1 MKGKARRL
9 LSWVCVLA
17 LCMSLLPVTA
27 LAAPTESGTQE
38 NPVTN
43 TKNQVTVNKWVSQ
56 DQDGSYR
63 LNMEAYASNEVTS
76 TTTTKPLDI
85 VLVLDVSGSMD
96 DGFGESGYVYS
107 LVEKK
112 TNWSYNDI
120 SSRTY
125 YYEKDGKYYPV
136 VGKADWSWETRE
148 YENYRIGYETGSWWD
163 PDFHQLGKASDD
175 PAEDLV
181 ETTLY
186 TRHYEQAGTKL
197 DSMKTAV
204 NSFIDSVAESAK
216 KTEADHQISVVQ
228 FAYERD
234 AHSNYPTETVA
245 NLTSVNTEQ
254 GVADLKEAVNGLR
267 ANGATRADEGLKEAQ
282 TVLNR
287 ISADRNSQKVVV
299 LFTDGEPTSGN
310 SFEGRVAATA
320 VNTAKDMKDD
330 NVTIYTVGIFEG
342 ADPSDT
348 TQYNAN
354 RYMNAVSSN
363 YPSATAQSQWYG
375 DVRPDWDSLQWGDRA
390 SGDYYLAA
398 ENANG
403 LEEVFKDI
411 ADTVTDSTLEVY
423 PDAQAVLTDTLSQY
437 FNFPSSFNATE
448 DVTAKYIPVSGKTED
463 TYTWDDSKSED
474 MRVDVTTD
482 GDTIEITGFDYVDHA
497 VTLENDEYSGGKL
510 VVSFPIELDINA
522 CRTDRTEDG
531 LYPTNSID
539 TDTQAGLKYKEN
551 AQAEKNTANTL
562 LPESPKVA
570 VDVFQTGDP
579 IHIDVY
585 VDGDLQ
591 TSVGDWLRVTPVS
604 DSSGAQASF
613 DPATDNVTY
622 EYTYYNCKD
631 IGFTAKNGYVIQ
643 GIDAKLVYGQS
654 GCKGI
659 YDPNTTDAENDD
671 VGTLVADN
679 VKNGTTVAVYLSTLY
694 SAQFHTPDEQQYGD
708 IVSGLVAYEQP
719 LTPDN
724 PSEMGEAL
732 RPEEGD
738 SYIENEKEFTYVE
751 VGDGSK
757 DHAAVAEKGQQEGH
771 GYVYVAELDNTVTMP
786 ALPDVG
792 EDFVANGWWLNDT
805 DCDGG
810 PDYQAGASYTVDAE
824 NADNNK
830 IIHFYSS
837 SAKKTGTVVINY
849 QNEDGEPIKD
859 SVSEVGDVNEK
870 YTFTIGNTSEDEIPF
885 VIHYESDGTT
895 TKYVFDHLEE
905 GSLTG
910 TYTNGQQE
918 ITAVY
923 KVDSDDDDKD
933 IPDEYIATVTYKVVN
948 GTWRDTQSDE
958 VKTANFEL
966 RTFDPETNIWVESNP
981 TLGTIPAAQ
990 PNEDY
995 LESSGAWYTGE
1006 EGNYET
1012 VSISKDTPVTEDITY
1027 TYCYTTE
1034 KNPALE
1040 VYKTVVSVGGVE
1052 VSDQSKIPA
1061 AKVGDTI
1068 LYKIEVKNTGNVPL
1082 NDISIQDS
1090 LNFAAQTLYTDAD
1103 CTAALN
1109 GNVSLGT
1116 NETGT
1121 YYAKYVVTAEDAGS
1135 FLINIAKA
1143 TSGDTTS
1150 QDTVTV
1156 TVAKQY
1162 TLTVNYYYDSISED
1176 NKFTPENTTLT
1187 YTLNA
1192 NDPWSVEIGGSNGTH
1207 NAPTEVFKDGT
1218 HYTFDR
1224 VASTSTLSGEIIDD
1238 VVVNLVYSKD
1248 VIGGGEYPDTPDQIP
1263 DKYQVTIEYKAT
1275 EGGSIAENALTKEV
1289 KTIYAAD
1296 DTTYAE
1302 SGTVT
1307 ATGSTATAAEG
1318 YFFNK
1323 WTKAVNASDAED
1335 TSLSAATG
1343 SINLNTVTGGDVI
1356 TFTAYFTKED
1366 PKVSITKALTSVTRD
1381 EQQIED
1387 LTAYTAQVG
1396 DRLTY
1401 TITVIN
1407 KGNITLETVTV
1418 EDEFT
1423 GSGTLAFDVPENVTV
1438 NGNTLTI
1445 SNLSNEEGRNSVS
1458 ITATYTVQPDD
1469 ISKDTIVNTAN
1480 AYIGEEGGDPDDTA
1494 EETVRM
1500 DDYTVTINPADIT
1513 IYTGGE
1519 DYSGVVDGSGNLI
1532 GSTETNT
1539 GLPEPGY
1546 HITLPAAV
1554 TEWLNDKEG
1563 GEGSTGEDA
1572 ARDLANYMTFTYD
1585 VGETTRE
1592 WGMQYQGVYS
1602 TNPETGEVRQYV
1614 YSLTA
1619 GKTEDNKEIPVRLQ
1633 FKNGDQVMTS
1643 DDFDMSAAQVH
1654 QTYDMTIYSGELE
1667 QGQIKAKLT
1676 VGEEG
1681 TEQSIS
1687 CDIKIGSGELTIRSV
1702 VDKIDNTNAIAADE
1716 NAVTDTETAT
1726 AVPNGDVDYYVND
1739 SKVEVKNEG
1748 DRVQLLVD
1756 QVSDNTDFNA
1766 AMGNDAVAKVN
1777 AALEEGN
1784 TLSNAAYDLAYMDLV
1799 DTQNGNTVVT
1809 MGDNQSLFIYWPVP
1823 EDAAADSEFHVVHY
1837 TGMDR
1842 ENTVD
1847 ADELSV
1853 QDADVKTGEGIV
1865 DKVTIG
1871 DGDQEYVK
1879 FTTDS
1884 FSPFALVYE
1893 KAPDPVAKL
1902 EVTKTLT
1909 KVNGQPYTG
1918 GSVSVNDTLTY
1929 TITVK
1934 NGEVALNNVTITDT
1948 FNGKGDLVF
1957 NGYTATENPAGTYT
1971 INLGNLEANATVTIT
1986 ATYKVLRADASSNL
2000 TNTVSVTGTPTDG
2013 GEPTT
2018 GGDTETTPVNPYHP
2032 PIRPP
2037 VDPDKPE
2044 LNTEDHYAYIV
2055 GYEDGSVQP
2064 EGDITRAEV
2073 ATIFFRLLT
2082 DESRNEYWS
2091 QTNPYSDVSA
2101 DDWFNNAVSTLT
2113 NAGVL
2118 DGYEDGTFK
2127 PNGNITRAEFATITA
2142 RFFEAT
2148 YDGENLFPDIEG
2160 HWAQD
2165 YINEAANA
2173 GIVNGYEDGTFRPQQ
2188 YITRAEAVTMVNRT
2202 IERHPDADHL
2212 LDDMITWPD
2221 NPETAWYY
2229 EQIQEATNSHEYT
2242 MNTDDEQ
2249 NPYEIWTELLPN
2261 RDWSELE
2268 KVWSDA
2274 NDGAGS
2280 GEVV

>member
-27 LAAPTESGTQE
+27 LATTGSGTQE
-38 NPVTN
+38 DPVTN
-43 TKNQVTVNKWVSQ
+43 TENQVTVNKWVTGTGTEN
-56 DQDGSYR
+56 DPYR

-96 DGFGESGYVYS
+96 DGFGESGHVYS
-107 LVEKK
+107 PVEGM
-112 TNWSYNDI
+112 TSWSYNDI
-120 SSRTY
+120 SSGEY
-125 YYEKDGKYYPV
+125 YIKEDDEYYSVIGK
-136 VGKADWSWETRE
+136 GEDWSWSDWE
-148 YENYRIGYETGSWWD
+148 YKSYKIGYETGSRWN
-163 PDFHQLGKASDD
+163 PQFHQLGETGDN
-175 PAEDLV
+175 PNTVLV
-181 ETTLY
+181 ENTTLY
-186 TRHYEQAGTKL
+186 TRRYVAAGTKL
-197 DSMKTAV
+197 ESMKTAV

-228 FAYERD
+228 FAYGRD
-234 AHSNYPTETVA
+234 AYYNYPTKTVA

-254 GVADLKEAVNGLR
+254 GVADLKKAVNGLR

-282 TVLNR
+282 TVLDKIPAN
-287 ISADRNSQKVVV
+287 RNSQKVVV

-320 VNTAKDMKDD
+320 VNTAKDMKDN

-342 ADPSDT
+342 ANPSDT

-375 DVRPDWDSLQWGDRA
+375 DVWPDWDSLQWGDRA

-398 ENANG
+398 DNASG
-403 LEEVFKDI
+403 LKEVFKGI
-411 ADTVTDSTLEVY
+411 ADTVTDSTLKVC

-437 FNFPSSFNATE
+437 FNFPSSFDANK
-448 DVTAKYIPVSGKTED
+448 DVTAKYIPVSGKTGD

-482 GDTIEITGFDYVDHA
+482 GDTIEITGFNYVEKA

-539 TDTQAGLKYKEN
+539 TGTQAGLKYKEN
-551 AQAEKNTANTL
+551 VQAEENTANTL
-562 LPESPKVA
+562 LSESPKVA

-613 DPATDNVTY
+613 DSATDNVTY

-631 IGFTAKNGYVIQ
+631 IGFTAKDGYVIQ

-659 YDPNTTDAENDD
+659 YDPNTTDTENDD

-757 DHAAVAEKGQQEGH
+757 DHAAVAENGQQEGH

-895 TKYVFDHLEE
+895 KYVFDHLEE

-923 KVDSDDDDKD
+923 KVDSDGDEQD

-948 GTWRDTQSDE
+948 GTWTDTKNNAD
-958 VKTANFEL
+958 KTANFVL
-966 RTFDPETNIWVESNP
+966 RTFNAETNTWVESNP

-1012 VSISKDTPVTEDITY
+1012 VSISNTTSVTEDIIY
-1027 TYCYTTE
+1027 TYHYTTE

-1040 VYKTVVSVGGVE
+1040 VYKTVVSVGDVE
-1052 VSDQSKIPA
+1052 VSDQSAIPV

-1090 LNFAAQTLYTDAD
+1090 LKSVEQTLYTDED
-1103 CTAALN
+1103 CATELSDY
-1109 GNVSLGT
+1109 VSLAP
-1116 NETGT
+1116 NATGT
-1121 YYAKYVVTAEDAGS
+1121 YYAEYVVTAEDAGH
-1135 FLINIAKA
+1135 FLHNTAKA

-1156 TVAKQY
+1156 TVAQQY
-1162 TLTVNYYYDSISED
+1162 TLTVNYYYDSINED
-1176 NKFTPENTTLT
+1176 NKFEPEGAPFT

-1192 NDPWSVEIGGSNGTH
+1192 NDPWSVAIGGSSGTH
-1207 NAPTEVFKDGT
+1207 IAPAEVDKDGT
-1218 HYTFDR
+1218 NYTFDR
-1224 VASTSTLSGEIIDD
+1224 VASTSPLRGEILDD
-1238 VVVNLVYSKD
+1238 VVVDLVYSKD
-1248 VIGGGEYPDTPDQIP
+1248 VIGGGEDPDTPDQIP
-1263 DKYQVTIEYKAT
+1263 DKYQVTILYQSE
-1275 EGGSIAENALTKEV
+1275 SAEKGTVGELTKEV
-1289 KTIYAAD
+1289 QTILVDNKWA
-1296 DTTYAE
+1296 T

-1307 ATGSTATAAEG
+1307 AAGSTATANEG

-1323 WTKAVNASDAED
+1323 WTKAVNEGDTED
-1335 TSLSAATG
+1335 TNLPAATG
-1343 SINLNTVTGGDVI
+1343 SINLDTVKGGDVI
-1356 TFTAYFTKED
+1356 TFTAYFTEEN
-1366 PKVSITKALTSVTRD
+1366 PEVNITKELTSVTRD
-1381 EQQIED
+1381 GQPLADFSVE
-1387 LTAYTAQVG
+1387 TYAAQVG
-1396 DRLTY
+1396 DQLTY

-1407 KGNITLETVTV
+1407 NGNITLETVTV
-1418 EDEFT
+1418 DDVFT
-1423 GSGTLAFDVPENVTV
+1423 GSGTLTFNAPEDVTV
-1438 NGNTLTI
+1438 DGNTLTI
-1445 SNLSNEEGRNSVS
+1445 SDLSNEEGSNSVS

-1469 ISKDTIVNTAN
+1469 IGKGTIVNTAN
-1480 AYIGEEGGDPDDTA
+1480 AYIGGKDEDPDDTTDDV
-1494 EETVRM
+1494 TVPM
-1500 DDYTVTINPADIT
+1500 DDYTVTITPADIT

-1532 GSTETNT
+1532 GSKETNT

-1563 GEGSTGEDA
+1563 GEGSTGEEA
-1572 ARDLANYMTFTYD
+1572 ARNLENYMTFTYNVD
-1585 VGETTRE
+1585 GTIRE

-1602 TNPETGEVRQYV
+1602 TNSDGEVTQYV

-1619 GKTEDNKEIPVRLQ
+1619 GKTETGGEIPVRLQ

-1643 DDFDMSAAQVH
+1643 DNFDMSAAQVH
-1654 QTYDMTIYSGELE
+1654 QTYDMTIYSGELN

-1687 CDIKIGSGELTIRSV
+1687 CDIKIGSGELTH
-1702 VDKIDNTNAIAADE
+1702 
-1716 NAVTDTETAT
+1716 
-1726 AVPNGDVDYYVND
+1726 P
-1739 SKVEVKNEG
+1739 
-1748 DRVQLLVD
+1748 QC
-1756 QVSDNTDFNA
+1756 
-1766 AMGNDAVAKVN
+1766 
-1777 AALEEGN
+1777 
-1784 TLSNAAYDLAYMDLV
+1784 
-1799 DTQNGNTVVT
+1799 
-1809 MGDNQSLFIYWPVP
+1809 
-1823 EDAAADSEFHVVHY
+1823 
-1837 TGMDR
+1837 
-1842 ENTVD
+1842 
-1847 ADELSV
+1847 
-1853 QDADVKTGEGIV
+1853 
-1865 DKVTIG
+1865 
-1871 DGDQEYVK
+1871 
-1879 FTTDS
+1879 
-1884 FSPFALVYE
+1884 
-1893 KAPDPVAKL
+1893 
-1902 EVTKTLT
+1902 
-1909 KVNGQPYTG
+1909 G
-1918 GSVSVNDTLTY
+1918 G
-1929 TITVK
+1929 
-1934 NGEVALNNVTITDT
+1934 
-1948 FNGKGDLVF
+1948 
-1957 NGYTATENPAGTYT
+1957 
-1971 INLGNLEANATVTIT
+1971 
-1986 ATYKVLRADASSNL
+1986 
-2000 TNTVSVTGTPTDG
+2000 
-2013 GEPTT
+2013 
-2018 GGDTETTPVNPYHP
+2018 
-2032 PIRPP
+2032 
-2037 VDPDKPE
+2037 
-2044 LNTEDHYAYIV
+2044 
-2055 GYEDGSVQP
+2055 
-2064 EGDITRAEV
+2064 
-2073 ATIFFRLLT
+2073 
-2082 DESRNEYWS
+2082 
-2091 QTNPYSDVSA
+2091 
-2101 DDWFNNAVSTLT
+2101 
-2113 NAGVL
+2113 
-2118 DGYEDGTFK
+2118 
-2127 PNGNITRAEFATITA
+2127 
-2142 RFFEAT
+2142 
-2148 YDGENLFPDIEG
+2148 
-2160 HWAQD
+2160 
-2165 YINEAANA
+2165 
-2173 GIVNGYEDGTFRPQQ
+2173 
-2188 YITRAEAVTMVNRT
+2188 
-2202 IERHPDADHL
+2202 
-2212 LDDMITWPD
+2212 
-2221 NPETAWYY
+2221 
-2229 EQIQEATNSHEYT
+2229 
-2242 MNTDDEQ
+2242 
-2249 NPYEIWTELLPN
+2249 
-2261 RDWSELE
+2261 
-2268 KVWSDA
+2268 
-2274 NDGAGS
+2274 
-2280 GEVV
+2280 

>member
-27 LAAPTESGTQE
+27 LATTGSGTKE

-43 TKNQVTVNKWVSQ
+43 TKNQVTVNKWVTGTGTA
-56 DQDGSYR
+56 DDPYT
-63 LNMEAYASNEVTS
+63 LTMEAYASNEVTS

-96 DGFGESGYVYS
+96 DGFGESGHVYS
-107 LVEKK
+107 LVEGK
-112 TNWSYNDI
+112 TTWSYNNI
-120 SSRTY
+120 SSGEY
-125 YYEKDGKYYPV
+125 YIYIEEDKEFYPV
-136 VGKADWSWETRE
+136 VGKADWEWDRGWTAS
-148 YENYRIGYETGSWWD
+148 NYRIGYETGSWGD
-163 PDFHQLGKASDD
+163 PKFNQLGNTNDD
-175 PAEDLV
+175 PNEILV
-181 ETTLY
+181 EDTTLY
-186 TRHYEQAGTKL
+186 TRSYVEAGTKL

-204 NSFIDSVAESAK
+204 NSFINSVAKSAK
-216 KTEADHQISVVQ
+216 ETQVDHRISVVQ
-228 FAYERD
+228 FAYGRD

-310 SFEGRVAATA
+310 RFEGGVAATA
-320 VNTAKDMKDD
+320 VNTAKEMKDD

-363 YPSATAQSQWYG
+363 YPSATAQSQWHG
-375 DVRPDWDSLQWGDRA
+375 EVWPDWDELWFGGRA
-390 SGDYYLAA
+390 SGNYYLTAN
-398 ENANG
+398 NASG

-463 TYTWDDSKSED
+463 TYTWDDSQATEED
-474 MRVDVTTD
+474 VQVTRD
-482 GDTIEITGFDYVDHA
+482 GDTIKITGFDYVDRA

-570 VDVFQTGDP
+570 VDVFQTGEP

-585 VDGDLQ
+585 VDGALQ
-591 TSVGDWLRVTPVS
+591 TSVGDWLKVTPVS

-613 DPATDNVTY
+613 DPAFDNVTY

-751 VGDGSK
+751 VGDGSE
-757 DHAAVAEKGQQEGH
+757 DHAAVAENGQQEGH
-771 GYVYVAELDNTVTMP
+771 GYVYVAELENTVTMP
-786 ALPDVG
+786 TLPDVG
-792 EDFVANGWWLNDT
+792 EDFVANGWWLNDVN
-805 DCDGG
+805 CDGD
-810 PDYQAGASYTVDAE
+810 PDYTVDEFYSVNAAD
-824 NADNNK
+824 ADNNK

-849 QNEDGEPIKD
+849 QNEDGEPIKA

-885 VIHYESDGTT
+885 VIHYESGGTT

-905 GSLTG
+905 GSLAG
-910 TYTNGQQE
+910 TYTNGQQV

-923 KVDSDDDDKD
+923 KVDSDGDNKD

-948 GTWRDTQSDE
+948 GTWEGTDDAAD
-958 VKTANFEL
+958 KTENFVL
-966 RTFDPETNIWVESNP
+966 RTFNAVTNTWEPVNP
-981 TLGTIPAAQ
+981 TLGDTIPAAQ
-990 PNEDY
+990 PDEDY

-1040 VYKTVVSVGGVE
+1040 VYKTVVSVGEVK
-1052 VSDQSKIPA
+1052 VSDQDAIPV

-1116 NETGT
+1116 NETDT

-1207 NAPTEVFKDGT
+1207 KAPTEVFKDGT

-1224 VASTSTLSGEIIDD
+1224 VASTSPLSGKIIADD
-1238 VVVNLVYSKD
+1238 VVVDLVYSKD
-1248 VIGGGEYPDTPDQIP
+1248 VIGGEDNPDTPDQIP
-1263 DKYQVTIEYKAT
+1263 DKYQVTIEYKAA

-1366 PKVSITKALTSVTRD
+1366 PKVSITKALTSVTRN
-1381 EQQIED
+1381 EQQIGD

-1396 DRLTY
+1396 DQLIY
-1401 TITVIN
+1401 TITVTNI
-1407 KGNITLETVTV
+1407 GNMTLETVTV
-1418 EDEFT
+1418 EDVFT
-1423 GSGTLAFDVPENVTV
+1423 GSGMLTFSSDAENVKVEGT
-1438 NGNTLTI
+1438 TLTI
-1445 SNLSNEEGRNSVS
+1445 SNLSNEEGSNSVS
-1458 ITATYTVQPDD
+1458 IKATYIVQPDD

-1480 AYIGEEGGDPDDTA
+1480 AYIGGKDDDPDGTD

-1500 DDYTVTINPADIT
+1500 DDYTVTITPADIT
-1513 IYTGGE
+1513 IYTGG
-1519 DYSGVVDGSGNLI
+1519 DGYSGVVTDEDGNVI
-1532 GSTETNT
+1532 TETET
-1539 GLPEPGY
+1539 SGLPEPGY
-1546 HITLPAAV
+1546 HIDLPAAV
-1554 TEWLNDKEG
+1554 ESWLQEHDVDLE
-1563 GEGSTGEDA
+1563 ESA
-1572 ARDLANYMTFTYD
+1572 ANLAGQLAFQYFDESGNIIRNWDLEN
-1585 VGETTRE
+1585 
-1592 WGMQYQGVYS
+1592 QGVYS
-1602 TNPETGEVRQYV
+1602 KNSDGTVSRYV
-1614 YSLTA
+1614 YSLSPNTVE
-1619 GKTEDNKEIPVRLQ
+1619 GENEGVQVRLA
-1633 FKNGDQVMTS
+1633 FT
-1643 DDFDMSAAQVH
+1643 DDGNIVTTDNIRMDENTVSAS
-1654 QTYDMTIYSGELE
+1654 YDMTIYDGGLQQSE
-1667 QGQIKAKLT
+1667 IKAVFTAGGESITCT
-1676 VGEEG
+1676 VKIGTGHLLVKSVTNEG
-1681 TEQSIS
+1681 T
-1687 CDIKIGSGELTIRSV
+1687 T
-1702 VDKIDNTNAIAADE
+1702 TNGLEASSD
-1716 NAVTDTETAT
+1716 AVTDTDTIT
-1726 AVPNGDVDYYVND
+1726 AVADSNVTYYVNE
-1739 SKVEVKNEG
+1739 SEVSVPN

-1756 QVSDNTDFNA
+1756 EVSNSPDFDK
-1766 AMGNDAVAKVN
+1766 AMGED
-1777 AALEEGN
+1777 ALERVAGEGN
-1784 TLSNAAYDLAYMDLV
+1784 TLSNAVYDLAYMDLV

-1809 MGDNQSLFIYWPVP
+1809 MGEDQSLTIYWPVP
-1823 EDAAADSEFHVVHY
+1823 DDAAEDSEFHVVHY
-1837 TGMDR
+1837 TEMDR
-1842 ENTVD
+1842 QNTTSES
-1847 ADELSV
+1847 ELGNAATIMPETDTTTING
-1853 QDADVKTGEGIV
+1853 QKY
-1865 DKVTIG
+1865 VT
-1871 DGDQEYVK
+1871 
-1879 FTTDS
+1879 FTTES

-1986 ATYKVLRADASSNL
+1986 ATYKVLRADASSDL
-2000 TNTVSVTGTPTDG
+2000 TNAVKVNGTNPGGGENPTD
-2013 GEPTT
+2013 EDKTP
-2018 GGDTETTPVNPYHP
+2018 ETPVNPYHP

-2212 LDDMITWPD
+2212 LDDMIVWPD

-2249 NPYEIWTELLPN
+2249 NPYEIWTKLLPN

-2268 KVWSDA
+2268 KEWSDA

>member
-27 LAAPTESGTQE
+27 LAVTDGETTGTETTKVFAEE
-38 NPVTN
+38 NG
-43 TKNQVTVNKWVSQ
+43 VTVNKWVSE
-56 DQDGSYR
+56 DGNGNYR

-96 DGFGESGYVYS
+96 EKFGDDVTYVS
-107 LVEKK
+107 TGEQ
-112 TNWSYNDI
+112 NWSYEDI
-120 SSRTY
+120 DDSWNTY
-125 YYEKDGKYYPV
+125 YYEVGGSYYEVEAKKDGDRGNRTY
-136 VGKADWSWETRE
+136 S
-148 YENYRIGYETGSWWD
+148 IGYYTGDWQNPIWNQIGKVQDEEWD
-163 PDFHQLGKASDD
+163 TCWTG
-175 PAEDLV
+175 
-181 ETTLY
+181 TLY
-186 TRHYEQAGTKL
+186 TREKTSRLSA
-197 DSMKTAV
+197 MKTAV
-204 NSFIDSVAESAK
+204 NTFIDSVNENATKTGGEHQIGIVSFSDSAK
-216 KTEADHQISVVQ
+216 I
-228 FAYERD
+228 
-234 AHSNYPTETVA
+234 VA
-245 NLTSVNTEQ
+245 NPTSVTAGSNNLKDS
-254 GVADLKEAVNGLR
+254 VNDLE
-267 ANGATRADEGLKEAQ
+267 ANGSTYVDNGMSVAKSMLDDVQRD
-282 TVLNR
+282 
-287 ISADRNSQKVVV
+287 SQKVVV
-299 LFTDGEPTSGN
+299 VFTDGVPGQSTSWTYD
-310 SFEGRVAATA
+310 SGRTAADA
-320 VNTAKDMKDD
+320 INAAKGMKDAG
-330 NVTIYTVGIFEG
+330 VTVYAVGIFEG
-342 ADPSDT
+342 ANPSENPKWTNSSDP
-348 TQYNAN
+348 NA
-354 RYMNAVSSN
+354 YMHAMSSN
-363 YPSATAQSQWYG
+363 FPNATAKSEYYG
-375 DVRPDWDSLQWGDRA
+375 YYSSSFTVNNHEGGSTADG
-390 SGDYYLAA
+390 YYLAA
-398 ENANG
+398 SNASG
-403 LEEVFKDI
+403 LEDVFEDI
-411 ADTVTDSTLEVY
+411 ADTVTDSTLKVC

-437 FNFPSSFNATE
+437 FNFPSSFDANK
-448 DVTAKYIPVSGKTED
+448 DVTAKYIPVSGKTGD
-463 TYTWDDSKSED
+463 TYTWDDSKSKD

-482 GDTIEITGFDYVDHA
+482 GDTIKITGFDYVDHA
-497 VTLENDEYSGGKL
+497 VTLENDVYSGGKL
-510 VVSFPIELDINA
+510 VVSFPIELDEAECLANTIA
-522 CRTDRTEDG
+522 SG
-531 LYPTNSID
+531 LYPTND
-539 TDTQAGLKYKEN
+539 TDTNKAGLAYKSSDKATQNDKATRLDQSPTVKVDNEDIS
-551 AQAEKNTANTL
+551 ANGT
-562 LPESPKVA
+562 
-570 VDVFQTGDP
+570 DVTVQ
-579 IHIDVY
+579 VY
-585 VDGDLQ
+585 VDGKPVMDPDTYVDLQ
-591 TSVGDWLRVTPVS
+591 RNTEDTTYNYWNEKLDTSTGIISCDFNYNLDNGHDCVDIDVALKNNGYILQGVEWFQNVG
-604 DSSGAQASF
+604 SGNAHNINQNES
-613 DPATDNVTY
+613 PYTIDNVAADPDGDVDVKIYLNTVY
-622 EYTYYNCKD
+622 SVQYYLN
-631 IGFTAKNGYVIQ
+631 GEVYSGNGYTDSTTYIANERISEANYTELTEEIQ
-643 GIDAKLVYGQS
+643 NASQFWKNS
-654 GCKGI
+654 GYSTSI
-659 YDPNTTDAENDD
+659 
-671 VGTLVADN
+671 N
-679 VKNGTTVAVYLSTLY
+679 VKN
-694 SAQFHTPDEQQYGD
+694 
-708 IVSGLVAYEQP
+708 
-719 LTPDN
+719 
-724 PSEMGEAL
+724 
-732 RPEEGD
+732 
-738 SYIENEKEFTYVE
+738 
-751 VGDGSK
+751 
-757 DHAAVAEKGQQEGH
+757 
-771 GYVYVAELDNTVTMP
+771 
-786 ALPDVG
+786 LPDV
-792 EDFVANGWWLNDT
+792 ENSTVNGWWLNDSNCE
-805 DCDGG
+805 DDV
-810 PDYQAGASYTVDAE
+810 DYNE
-824 NADNNK
+824 NATAQVKDTVPQDDTK
-830 IIHFYSS
+830 VIKFY
-837 SAKKTGTVVINY
+837 AKSTLNTGAVVINY
-849 QNEDGEPIKD
+849 RNEDGESIKNSETRTD
-859 SVSEVGDVNEK
+859 TVGKTYNFDVSSDTNGD
-870 YTFTIGNTSEDEIPF
+870 IPF
-885 VIHYESDGTT
+885 VINHANDDGTT
-895 TKYVFDHLEE
+895 TKYVFDHFTEDSV
-905 GSLTG
+905 GLTG

-923 KVDSDDDDKD
+923 KVDSDGDDKD

-948 GTWRDTQSDE
+948 GTWEDTDNAAD
-958 VKTANFEL
+958 KTENFVL
-966 RTFDPETNIWVESNP
+966 RTFNTGTNTWEPVNP
-981 TLGTIPAAQ
+981 TLGDTIPAAQ

-1006 EGNYET
+1006 EENYKT
-1012 VSISKDTPVTEDITY
+1012 VIISKDTPVTEDITY
-1027 TYCYTTE
+1027 TYRYTTE
-1034 KNPALE
+1034 KEPALY
-1040 VYKTVVSVGGVE
+1040 VDKTVVSVGEVK
-1052 VSDQSKIPA
+1052 VSDQDAIPV

-1082 NDISIQDS
+1082 NDISIQES

-1366 PKVSITKALTSVTRD
+1366 PKVSITKELTSVTRD
-1381 EQQIED
+1381 GQQIVD
-1387 LTAYTAQVG
+1387 LKAYTAQVG

-1401 TITVIN
+1401 TITVTNI
-1407 KGNITLETVTV
+1407 GNMTLETVTV
-1418 EDEFT
+1418 EDVFT
-1423 GSGTLAFDVPENVTV
+1423 GSGTLTFSNAENVTV
-1438 NGNTLTI
+1438 DGNTLTI
-1445 SNLSNEEGRNSVS
+1445 PNLSNEEGRNSVS

-1480 AYIGEEGGDPDDTA
+1480 AYIGGKDEDPDDTTDDV
-1494 EETVRM
+1494 TVPM
-1500 DDYTVTINPADIT
+1500 DNYTVTITPANIT
-1513 IYTGGE
+1513 IYTGGTG
-1519 DYSGVVDGSGNLI
+1519 YGGVTDGEGNVI
-1532 GSTETNT
+1532 AGTETS

-1546 HITLPAAV
+1546 HIDLPDAV
-1554 TEWLNDKEG
+1554 ESWLQEHGADLD
-1563 GEGSTGEDA
+1563 DA
-1572 ARDLANYMTFTYD
+1572 ANLAEQLAFRYFDESGNIIRNWDLEN
-1585 VGETTRE
+1585 
-1592 WGMQYQGVYS
+1592 QGVYS
-1602 TNPETGEVRQYV
+1602 RNSDETVSRYV
-1614 YSLTA
+1614 YSLSPNTVV
-1619 GKTEDNKEIPVRLQ
+1619 GENEGVQVRLA
-1633 FKNGDQVMTS
+1633 FT
-1643 DDFDMSAAQVH
+1643 DDGNIVTTDNIWMNENTVSAS
-1654 QTYDMTIYSGELE
+1654 YDMTIYGGGLQQSE
-1667 QGQIKAKLT
+1667 IKAVFTAGDESITCT
-1676 VGEEG
+1676 VKIGTGHLLVKSVTNEG
-1681 TEQSIS
+1681 TTTNGIEASS
-1687 CDIKIGSGELTIRSV
+1687 DTVDADTITAV
-1702 VDKIDNTNAIAADE
+1702 ADE
-1716 NAVTDTETAT
+1716 NVT
-1726 AVPNGDVDYYVND
+1726 YYVND
-1739 SKVEVKNEG
+1739 SEVKVENEN

-1756 QVSDNTDFNA
+1756 EVSNSPDFDK
-1766 AMGNDAVAKVN
+1766 AMGED
-1777 AALEEGN
+1777 ALERVAGEGN

-1809 MGDNQSLFIYWPVP
+1809 MGDNQSLTIYWPVP
-1823 EDAAADSEFHVVHY
+1823 DDAAEDSEFHVVHY
-1837 TGMDR
+1837 TEMDR
-1842 ENTVD
+1842 QNTTSES
-1847 ADELSV
+1847 ELES
-1853 QDADVKTGEGIV
+1853 AKTIMPDTNTTTINGQNY
-1865 DKVTIG
+1865 VT
-1871 DGDQEYVK
+1871 
-1879 FTTDS
+1879 FTTSS

-1934 NGEVALNNVTITDT
+1934 NGEVALKDVTITDT
-1948 FNGKGDLVF
+1948 FTGKGDLNF
-1957 NGYTATENPAGTYT
+1957 RLPDGATVSENQDGTYT
-1971 INLGNLEANATVTIT
+1971 ITLGNLTAGQEVTIT

-2000 TNTVSVTGTPTDG
+2000 VNTAKVTGTNPVEPDTPVTD
-2013 GEPTT
+2013 EVQTP
-2018 GGDTETTPVNPYHP
+2018 ETPVNPYHP

-2249 NPYEIWTELLPN
+2249 NPYEIWTKLLPN

-2268 KVWSDA
+2268 KEWSDA

>member
-43 TKNQVTVNKWVSQ
+43 TKNQVTVNKWVTGTGTE
-56 DQDGSYR
+56 DNPYT
-63 LNMEAYASNEVTS
+63 LTMEAYASNEVTS

-96 DGFGESGYVYS
+96 EKFGDDVTYVS
-107 LVEKK
+107 TGEK
-112 TNWSYNDI
+112 NWSYEDI
-120 SSRTY
+120 DDSRNTY
-125 YYEKDGKYYPV
+125 YYKVDGSYYEV
-136 VGKADWSWETRE
+136 DAKRDGDWGNRTYS
-148 YENYRIGYETGSWWD
+148 IGYYTGDWRNPIWNQIGEVQD
-163 PDFHQLGKASDD
+163 EERDTCWTG
-175 PAEDLV
+175 
-181 ETTLY
+181 TLY
-186 TRHYEQAGTKL
+186 TWERTTRLSA
-197 DSMKTAV
+197 MKTAV
-204 NSFIDSVAESAK
+204 NTFIDSVNENAT
-216 KTEADHQISVVQ
+216 KTGVDHQIGIVS
-228 FAYERD
+228 FSDRAR
-234 AHSNYPTETVA
+234 TVA
-245 NLTSVNTEQ
+245 NPTSVTAGSNNLKDSVNHL
-254 GVADLKEAVNGLR
+254 GADGSTYV
-267 ANGATRADEGLKEAQ
+267 DEGMSMAKSMLDDVNQ
-282 TVLNR
+282 
-287 ISADRNSQKVVV
+287 DSQKVVV
-299 LFTDGEPTSGN
+299 VFTDGVPGQSTSWTYDSG
-310 SFEGRVAATA
+310 STAANA
-320 VNTAKDMKDD
+320 INTAKEMKDAG
-330 NVTIYTVGIFEG
+330 VTVYAVGIFEG
-342 ADPSDT
+342 ADPSEDPEWEGSKDP
-348 TQYNAN
+348 NA
-354 RYMNAVSSN
+354 YMHAMSSN
-363 YPSATAQSQWYG
+363 FPNATATSEYG
-375 DVRPDWDSLQWGDRA
+375 YYSSSFTVNNREGGSTANG
-390 SGDYYLAA
+390 YYLAA
-398 ENANG
+398 SNASG
-403 LEEVFKDI
+403 LEDVFEGI

-448 DVTAKYIPVSGKTED
+448 DVTAKYIPVSGKTGD
-463 TYTWDDSKSED
+463 TYTWDDSKPED
-474 MRVDVTTD
+474 VKVQVTRD
-482 GDTIEITGFDYVDHA
+482 GDTIKITGFDYVEHA

-510 VVSFPIELDINA
+510 VVSFPIELDAVA
-522 CRTDRTEDG
+522 CLANPVADG
-531 LYPTNSID
+531 LYPTNNTTNSK
-539 TDTQAGLKYKEN
+539 AGLAYKSSDKATQNDRETRLDQSPTVKVDN
-551 AQAEKNTANTL
+551 EDISANGT
-562 LPESPKVA
+562 
-570 VDVFQTGDP
+570 DVTVQ
-579 IHIDVY
+579 VY
-585 VDGDLQ
+585 VDGSPVTDPYNYVDLQ
-591 TSVGDWLRVTPVS
+591 RNTKDTTYDYWNDKLDAATGIISCDFNYNLDNGHDCVDIDVALKNNGYILQGVEWFQNVG
-604 DSSGAQASF
+604 SGNAHDINQNES
-613 DPATDNVTY
+613 PYTIDNVAADPEGNVDVKIYLNTVY
-622 EYTYYNCKD
+622 SVQYYLN
-631 IGFTAKNGYVIQ
+631 GAVYSENGYTDSTTYIANEGISEANYTELTEEIQ
-643 GIDAKLVYGQS
+643 NASQIWKNS
-654 GCKGI
+654 GYSTSI
-659 YDPNTTDAENDD
+659 
-671 VGTLVADN
+671 N
-679 VKNGTTVAVYLSTLY
+679 VKN
-694 SAQFHTPDEQQYGD
+694 
-708 IVSGLVAYEQP
+708 
-719 LTPDN
+719 
-724 PSEMGEAL
+724 
-732 RPEEGD
+732 
-738 SYIENEKEFTYVE
+738 
-751 VGDGSK
+751 
-757 DHAAVAEKGQQEGH
+757 
-771 GYVYVAELDNTVTMP
+771 
-786 ALPDVG
+786 LPDV
-792 EDFVANGWWLNDT
+792 ENSTVNGWWLDSNYEGDVDYNESATAQVKDT
-805 DCDGG
+805 VPQDG
-810 PDYQAGASYTVDAE
+810 TKVI
-824 NADNNK
+824 K
-830 IIHFYSS
+830 FY
-837 SAKKTGTVVINY
+837 AKSTLNTGSVVINY
-849 QNEDGEPIKD
+849 RNEDGESIKNSETRTD
-859 SVSEVGDVNEK
+859 TVGEIYNFDVSSDTNGD
-870 YTFTIGNTSEDEIPF
+870 IPF
-885 VIHYESDGTT
+885 VINHANDDGTT
-895 TKYVFDHLEE
+895 TKYVFDHFTED
-905 GSLTG
+905 SADLTG
-910 TYTNGQQE
+910 TYINGQQE

-923 KVDSDDDDKD
+923 KVDSDGDNKD

-948 GTWRDTQSDE
+948 GTWTETQNNED
-958 VKTANFEL
+958 KTANFEL
-966 RTFDPETNIWVESNP
+966 RTFDPETNTWVKRAP
-981 TLGTIPAAQ
+981 TLGDTIPAAQ

-1040 VYKTVVSVGGVE
+1040 VYKTVVSVGEVK
-1052 VSDQSKIPA
+1052 VSDQDAIPV

-1116 NETGT
+1116 NETDT

-1207 NAPTEVFKDGT
+1207 KAPTEVFKDGT

-1224 VASTSTLSGEIIDD
+1224 VASTSPLSGKIIADD
-1238 VVVNLVYSKD
+1238 VVVDLVYSKD
-1248 VIGGGEYPDTPDQIP
+1248 VIGGEDNPDTPDQIP
-1263 DKYQVTIEYKAT
+1263 DKYQVTIEYKAA

-1366 PKVSITKALTSVTRD
+1366 PKVSITKALTSVTRN
-1381 EQQIED
+1381 EQQIGD

-1396 DRLTY
+1396 DQLIY
-1401 TITVIN
+1401 TITVTNI
-1407 KGNITLETVTV
+1407 GNMTLETVTV
-1418 EDEFT
+1418 EDVFT
-1423 GSGTLAFDVPENVTV
+1423 GSGMLTFSSDAENVKVEGT
-1438 NGNTLTI
+1438 TLTI
-1445 SNLSNEEGRNSVS
+1445 SNLSNEEGSNSVS
-1458 ITATYTVQPDD
+1458 IKATYIVQPDD

-1480 AYIGEEGGDPDDTA
+1480 AYIGGKDDDPDGTD

-1500 DDYTVTINPADIT
+1500 DDYTVTITPADIT
-1513 IYTGGE
+1513 IYTGG
-1519 DYSGVVDGSGNLI
+1519 DGYSGVVTDEDGNVI
-1532 GSTETNT
+1532 TETET
-1539 GLPEPGY
+1539 SGLPEPGY
-1546 HITLPAAV
+1546 HIDLPAAV
-1554 TEWLNDKEG
+1554 ESWLQEHDVDLE
-1563 GEGSTGEDA
+1563 ESA
-1572 ARDLANYMTFTYD
+1572 ANLAGQLAFQYFDESGNIIRNWDLEN
-1585 VGETTRE
+1585 
-1592 WGMQYQGVYS
+1592 QGVYS
-1602 TNPETGEVRQYV
+1602 KNSDGTVSRYV
-1614 YSLTA
+1614 YSLSPNTVE
-1619 GKTEDNKEIPVRLQ
+1619 GENEGVQVRLA
-1633 FKNGDQVMTS
+1633 FT
-1643 DDFDMSAAQVH
+1643 DDGNIVTTDNIRMDENTVSAS
-1654 QTYDMTIYSGELE
+1654 YDMTIYDGGLQQSE
-1667 QGQIKAKLT
+1667 IKAVFTAGGESITCT
-1676 VGEEG
+1676 VKIGTGHLLVKSVTNEG
-1681 TEQSIS
+1681 T
-1687 CDIKIGSGELTIRSV
+1687 T
-1702 VDKIDNTNAIAADE
+1702 TNGIEASSD
-1716 NAVTDTETAT
+1716 AVTDTDTIT
-1726 AVPNGDVDYYVND
+1726 AVADSNVTYYVNE
-1739 SKVEVKNEG
+1739 SEVSVPN

-1756 QVSDNTDFNA
+1756 EVSNSPDFDK
-1766 AMGNDAVAKVN
+1766 AMGED
-1777 AALEEGN
+1777 ALERVAGEGN
-1784 TLSNAAYDLAYMDLV
+1784 TLSNAVYDLAYMDLV

-1809 MGDNQSLFIYWPVP
+1809 MGEDQSLTIYWPVP
-1823 EDAAADSEFHVVHY
+1823 DDAAEDSEFHVVHY
-1837 TGMDR
+1837 TEMDR
-1842 ENTVD
+1842 QNTTSES
-1847 ADELSV
+1847 ELGNAATIMPETDTTTING
-1853 QDADVKTGEGIV
+1853 QKY
-1865 DKVTIG
+1865 VT
-1871 DGDQEYVK
+1871 
-1879 FTTDS
+1879 FTTES

-1986 ATYKVLRADASSNL
+1986 ATYKVLRADASSDL
-2000 TNTVSVTGTPTDG
+2000 TNAVKVNGTNPGGGENPTD
-2013 GEPTT
+2013 EDKTP
-2018 GGDTETTPVNPYHP
+2018 ETPVNPYHP

-2165 YINEAANA
+2165 YINAAANA

-2212 LDDMITWPD
+2212 LDDMIVWPD

-2249 NPYEIWTELLPN
+2249 NPYEIWTKLLPN

-2268 KVWSDA
+2268 KEWSDA

>member
-27 LAAPTESGTQE
+27 LATTGSGTQKD
-38 NPVTN
+38 PVTN
-43 TKNQVTVNKWVSQ
+43 TENQVTVNKWVSQ

-96 DGFGESGYVYS
+96 ERLGEGSFQYTPASRNEWTYNNVASREYYYNDGESYQRVYARADYDGWWPFGEY
-107 LVEKK
+107 
-112 TNWSYNDI
+112 TNFRLTDENDQLI
-120 SSRTY
+120 PKSQKGDS
-125 YYEKDGKYYPV
+125 
-136 VGKADWSWETRE
+136 ADNVL
-148 YENYRIGYETGSWWD
+148 YTG
-163 PDFHQLGKASDD
+163 
-175 PAEDLV
+175 
-181 ETTLY
+181 TLY
-186 TRHYEQAGTKL
+186 TRTWSEGDTKL
-197 DSMKTAV
+197 EAMKKAV
-204 NSFIDSVAESAK
+204 NAFIDQVALSS
-216 KTEADHQISVVQ
+216 DQHRISVVK
-228 FAYERD
+228 FASEEAWPGYYND
-234 AHSNYPTETVA
+234 TKIVCG
-245 NLTSVNTEQ
+245 LTNTNKSGVTTLKGYVN
-254 GVADLKEAVNGLR
+254 DLWAG
-267 ANGATRADEGLKEAQ
+267 GATRADMGLELAEDI
-282 TVLNR
+282 L
-287 ISADRNSQKVVV
+287 DRNTVEGRDSKEVVV
-299 LFTDGEPTSGN
+299 LFTDGEPTSGS
-310 SFEGRVAATA
+310 SFEGNVAASA
-320 VNTAKDMKDD
+320 VNTAKGIKDD
-330 NVTIYTVGIFEG
+330 GVTIYTVGMFGSTSNEDVTDYMNGVSSNHPEATAVGHYNGQSYDSWQRLDLGEQASSDYYFTADSASELESIFEG
-342 ADPSDT
+342 IAEDVT
-348 TQYNAN
+348 T
-354 RYMNAVSSN
+354 
-363 YPSATAQSQWYG
+363 
-375 DVRPDWDSLQWGDRA
+375 
-390 SGDYYLAA
+390 
-398 ENANG
+398 
-403 LEEVFKDI
+403 
-411 ADTVTDSTLEVY
+411 STLAVY
-423 PDAQAVLTDTLSQY
+423 PDKTAILSDTLSEY
-437 FNFPSSFNATE
+437 FDFPADMQTSGNGR
-448 DVTAKYIPVSGKTED
+448 DVTVSYVKAKSVNDGKI
-463 TYTWDDSKSED
+463 TWEESASELPEGSNIE
-474 MRVDVTTD
+474 VEVTD
-482 GDTIEITGFDYVDHA
+482 GTITITGFDYYENA
-497 VTLENDEYSGGKL
+497 VTKNVGNGETTYSGGKL

-539 TDTQAGLKYKEN
+539 TGTQAGLKYKEN
-551 AQAEKNTANTL
+551 AQAEENTANTL
-562 LPESPKVA
+562 LSESPKVA
-570 VDVFQTGDP
+570 VDVFQTGEP
-579 IHIDVY
+579 IHINVY

-613 DPATDNVTY
+613 DSSSDNVTY

-631 IGFTAKNGYVIQ
+631 IGFTAKEGYVIQ

-659 YDPNTTDAENDD
+659 YDPNTTETEKDN

-694 SAQFHTPDEQQYGD
+694 SAQFHRPDKGVEETVTD
-708 IVSGLVAYEQP
+708 LVAYQED
-719 LTPDN
+719 LELNN
-724 PSEMGEAL
+724 PSEMEKGL
-732 RPEEGD
+732 RPEEGK
-738 SYIENEKEFTYVE
+738 SYTENGNTFTYVD
-751 VGDGSK
+751 VGDGSE
-757 DHAAVAEKGQQEGH
+757 DHAAVAENGQQEGH
-771 GYVYVAELDNTVTMP
+771 GYVYVAELENTVTMP
-786 ALPDVG
+786 TLPDVG
-792 EDFVANGWWLNDT
+792 EDFVANGWWLNDV
-805 DCDGG
+805 DCDNA
-810 PDYQAGASYTVDAE
+810 PDYTVDESYSVNAAD
-824 NADNNK
+824 ADNNK

-849 QNEDGEPIKD
+849 QNEDGEPIKA

-885 VIHYESDGTT
+885 VIHYESGGTT

-905 GSLTG
+905 GSLIG
-910 TYTNGQQE
+910 TYTNGQQV

-923 KVDSDDDDKD
+923 KVDSDGDDKD

-948 GTWRDTQSDE
+948 GIWTETQNNED
-958 VKTANFEL
+958 KTANFEL
-966 RTFDPETNIWVESNP
+966 RTFDPETNTWVKRAP
-981 TLGTIPAAQ
+981 TLGDTIPAAQ
-990 PNEDY
+990 PDEDY
-995 LESSGAWYTGE
+995 LESSGGWYTGE

-1027 TYCYTTE
+1027 TYRYTTE
-1034 KNPALE
+1034 KNPALY
-1040 VYKTVVSVGGVE
+1040 VDKTVVSVGGVE
-1052 VSDQSKIPA
+1052 VSDQDAIPV

-1090 LNFAAQTLYTDAD
+1090 LNFVAQTLYTDTD
-1103 CTAALN
+1103 CTVTLD
-1109 GNVSLGT
+1109 GNVSLDT
-1116 NETGT
+1116 DETDT
-1121 YYAKYVVTAEDAGS
+1121 YYVKYVVTDKDAGS
-1135 FLINIAKA
+1135 FLHNTATA
-1143 TSGDTTS
+1143 TSDDVTS
-1150 QDTVTV
+1150 DDTVTV
-1156 TVAKQY
+1156 TVAQQY
-1162 TLTVNYYYDSISED
+1162 TLTVNYYYDSIDEA
-1176 NKFTPENTTLT
+1176 NRFEPEGATRT

-1192 NDPWSVEIGGSNGTH
+1192 NDSWSVEIGGSNGTH
-1207 NAPTEVFKDGT
+1207 NAPAEVDKDGT

-1224 VASTSTLSGEIIDD
+1224 VASTSPLSGKIIADD
-1238 VVVNLVYSKD
+1238 VVVDLVYSKD
-1248 VIGGGEYPDTPDQIP
+1248 VIGGGEDLDTPDQIP
-1263 DKYQVTIEYKAT
+1263 DKYQVTIEYKAA

-1307 ATGSTATAAEG
+1307 ATGSTATANEG

-1323 WTKAVNASDAED
+1323 WTKAVNGGNAED
-1335 TSLSAATG
+1335 TDLPAETG
-1343 SINLNTVTGGDVI
+1343 SIDLDTVTGGDVI
-1356 TFTAYFTKED
+1356 TFTAYFTEEN
-1366 PKVSITKALTSVTRD
+1366 PKVNITKELTSVTRD
-1381 EQQIED
+1381 GKQIGD

-1396 DRLTY
+1396 DQLIY
-1401 TITVIN
+1401 TITVTN
-1407 KGNITLETVTV
+1407 KGNITLGTVTV
-1418 EDEFT
+1418 EDVFT
-1423 GSGTLAFDVPENVTV
+1423 GSGTLTFSDAENVIV
-1438 NGNTLTI
+1438 DGNTLTI

-1480 AYIGEEGGDPDDTA
+1480 AYIGNKDDDPDDTTDDV
-1494 EETVRM
+1494 TVPM
-1500 DDYTVTINPADIT
+1500 DDYTVTITPANIT
-1513 IYTGGE
+1513 IYTGGDGYNGVTDE
-1519 DYSGVVDGSGNLI
+1519 DGNI
-1532 GSTETNT
+1532 VEGTETS

-1546 HITLPAAV
+1546 HIELPAAV
-1554 TEWLNDKEG
+1554 VNWLAEQG
-1563 GEGSTGEDA
+1563 VIASGSDA
-1572 ARDLANYMTFTYD
+1572 DTVAANLSEYLTFTYD
-1585 VGETTRE
+1585 YNNQTRN
-1592 WGMQYQGVYS
+1592 WSMDYAGIYA
-1602 TNPETGEVRQYV
+1602 TNEDTGEPTRYV
-1614 YSLTA
+1614 YTLNPA
-1619 GKTEDNKEIPVRLQ
+1619 NVDGEEIPVRLLY
-1633 FKNGDQVMTS
+1633 KNGEEVVSTDDILMSETLVSDQFS
-1643 DDFDMSAAQVH
+1643 
-1654 QTYDMTIYSGELE
+1654 MTINPGELT
-1667 QGQIKAKLT
+1667 QSQIRAKLT
-1676 VGEEG
+1676 VEG
-1681 TEQSIS
+1681 QSIS
-1687 CDIKIGSGELTIRSV
+1687 CNIDIQPGTLTVRSTT
-1702 VDKIDNTNAIAADE
+1702 DKDTTTEIVNEQGDVTSNTI
-1716 NAVTDTETAT
+1716 T
-1726 AVPNGDVDYYVND
+1726 AVDGGEVQYYVNN
-1739 SKVEVKNEG
+1739 SEVTVDAN
-1748 DRVQLLVD
+1748 RVQLLVD
-1756 QVSDNTDFNA
+1756 EVSNGEEFNA
-1766 AMGNDAVAKVN
+1766 AMGADAIAKVN

-1809 MGDNQSLFIYWPVP
+1809 MGTDDKLTIYWPVP

-1837 TGMDR
+1837 TDMDR
-1842 ENTVD
+1842 EDLVSTEDLSGAAHTSPDASVVD
-1847 ADELSV
+1847 V
-1853 QDADVKTGEGIV
+1853 NGE
-1865 DKVTIG
+1865 KYVTF
-1871 DGDQEYVK
+1871 E
-1879 FTTDS
+1879 TSS

-1893 KAPDPVAKL
+1893 KAPDPVASL
-1902 EVTKTLT
+1902 DVTKTLT
-1909 KVNGQPYTG
+1909 AVNGKTPG
-1918 GSVSVNDTLTY
+1918 SSVSVGDTLTY

-2018 GGDTETTPVNPYHP
+2018 GGDTETTPVNPYRP

-2037 VDPDKPE
+2037 EDPDKPE

-2268 KVWSDA
+2268 KEWSDA

>member
-27 LAAPTESGTQE
+27 LATTGSGTQE
-38 NPVTN
+38 KPVTN
-43 TKNQVTVNKWVSQ
+43 TENQVTVNKWVST
-56 DQDGSYR
+56 DEDGNYR
-63 LNMEAYASNEVTS
+63 LNMEAYASNVVTTES
-76 TTTTKPLDI
+76 KTTPLDI
-85 VLVLDVSGSMD
+85 VLVLDQSGSMSD
-96 DGFGESGYVYS
+96 SYHSSWWHGDSKLSMLKKAATSFVKKVAQNAQENEVSHRIAVVGFASTGNKYSGYKNTGLFVDSEFKNYGDLSSSDYKNALFSATDNQRTITQAINSLDAEGDTYS
-107 LVEKK
+107 EYGMDMANNIFANNSDSNNERHRVVVMF
-112 TNWSYNDI
+112 T
-120 SSRTY
+120 
-125 YYEKDGKYYPV
+125 DGYTAPSGTDDFKYSMANSAIA
-136 VGKADWSWETRE
+136 KA
-148 YENYRIGYETGSWWD
+148 YETKNTYNAD
-163 PDFHQLGKASDD
+163 
-175 PAEDLV
+175 V
-181 ETTLY
+181 Y
-186 TRHYEQAGTKL
+186 TIGLFSGA
-197 DSMKTAV
+197 
-204 NSFIDSVAESAK
+204 NP
-216 KTEADHQISVVQ
+216 EADIT
-228 FAYERD
+228 ERFQND
-234 AHSNYPTETVA
+234 DEWNDWGNKNNLTDNQETVA
-245 NLTSVNTEQ
+245 
-254 GVADLKEAVNGLR
+254 
-267 ANGATRADEGLKEAQ
+267 
-282 TVLNR
+282 
-287 ISADRNSQKVVV
+287 
-299 LFTDGEPTSGN
+299 
-310 SFEGRVAATA
+310 
-320 VNTAKDMKDD
+320 
-330 NVTIYTVGIFEG
+330 
-342 ADPSDT
+342 
-348 TQYNAN
+348 AN
-354 RYMNAVSSN
+354 RYMHYVSSN
-363 YPSATAQSQWYG
+363 YPSVT
-375 DVRPDWDSLQWGDRA
+375 SLQDNGVRA
-390 SGDYYLAA
+390 EGSSYYMAVNDSTSLDQI
-398 ENANG
+398 
-403 LEEVFKDI
+403 FSDI
-411 ADTVTDSTLEVY
+411 AEDITKNSLEVY
-423 PDAQAVLTDTLSQY
+423 PDKDAELTDTLSRY
-437 FNFPSSFNATE
+437 FDFPEGLTGTSEGITVKYVPVDEETGEFKEASAD
-448 DVTAKYIPVSGKTED
+448 DVENVAITVK
-463 TYTWDDSKSED
+463 
-474 MRVDVTTD
+474 
-482 GDTIEITGFDYVDHA
+482 GDTITVTGFDYVDYA
-497 VTLENDEYSGGKL
+497 VTLENGEYSGGKL

-539 TDTQAGLKYKEN
+539 TGTQAGLKYKEN
-551 AQAEKNTANTL
+551 AQAEENTANTL
-562 LPESPKVA
+562 LSESPKVA
-570 VDVFQTGDP
+570 VDVFQTGEP

-591 TSVGDWLRVTPVS
+591 TSVGDWLSVTPVS

-613 DPATDNVTY
+613 APASDNVTY

-631 IGFTAKNGYVIQ
+631 IGFTAKEGYVIQ

-659 YDPNTTDAENDD
+659 YDPNTTETEKDN

-694 SAQFHTPDEQQYGD
+694 SAQFHRPDKGVEETVTD
-708 IVSGLVAYEQP
+708 LVAYQED
-719 LTPDN
+719 LELNN
-724 PSEMGEAL
+724 PSEMEKGL
-732 RPEEGD
+732 RPEEGK
-738 SYIENEKEFTYVE
+738 SYTENGNTFTYVD
-751 VGDGSK
+751 VGDGSE
-757 DHAAVAEKGQQEGH
+757 DHAAVAENGQQEGH
-771 GYVYVAELDNTVTMP
+771 GYVYVAELENTVTMP
-786 ALPDVG
+786 TLPDVG
-792 EDFVANGWWLNDT
+792 EDFVANGWWLT
-805 DCDGG
+805 DANCDGD
-810 PDYQAGASYTVDAE
+810 PDYQAGTSYTVDAE

-910 TYTNGQQE
+910 TYTKEQQE

-923 KVDSDDDDKD
+923 KVDSDGDDKD

-948 GTWRDTQSDE
+948 GTWTETLNNED
-958 VKTANFEL
+958 KTANFVL
-966 RTFDPETNIWVESNP
+966 RTFNTGTNTWEQVNP
-981 TLGTIPAAQ
+981 TLGDTIPAAQ

-1006 EGNYET
+1006 EENYET
-1012 VSISKDTPVTEDITY
+1012 VIISKDTPVTEDITY
-1027 TYCYTTE
+1027 TYRYTT
-1034 KNPALE
+1034 KKAPALY
-1040 VYKTVVSVGGVE
+1040 VDKTVVSVGNVE
-1052 VSDQSKIPA
+1052 VSNQDAIPV

-1068 LYKIEVKNTGNVPL
+1068 LYKIEVENTGNVL
-1082 NDISIQDS
+1082 LDDISIQDF
-1090 LNFAAQTLYTDAD
+1090 LNSVAQTLYTDAD

-1116 NETGT
+1116 NETDT

-1207 NAPTEVFKDGT
+1207 KAPTEVFKDGT

-1224 VASTSTLSGEIIDD
+1224 VASTSPLSGKIIADD
-1238 VVVNLVYSKD
+1238 VVVDLVYSKD
-1248 VIGGGEYPDTPDQIP
+1248 VIGGEDNPDTPDQIP
-1263 DKYQVTIEYKAT
+1263 DKYQVTIEYKAA

-1366 PKVSITKALTSVTRD
+1366 PKVSITKALTSVTRN
-1381 EQQIED
+1381 EQQIGD

-1396 DRLTY
+1396 DQLIY
-1401 TITVIN
+1401 TITVTNI
-1407 KGNITLETVTV
+1407 GNMTLETVTV
-1418 EDEFT
+1418 EDVFT
-1423 GSGTLAFDVPENVTV
+1423 GSGMLTFSSDAENVKVEGT
-1438 NGNTLTI
+1438 TLTI
-1445 SNLSNEEGRNSVS
+1445 SNLSNEEGSNSVS
-1458 ITATYTVQPDD
+1458 IKATYIVQPDD

-1480 AYIGEEGGDPDDTA
+1480 AYIGGKDDDPDGTD

-1500 DDYTVTINPADIT
+1500 DDYTVTITPADIT
-1513 IYTGGE
+1513 IYTGG
-1519 DYSGVVDGSGNLI
+1519 DGYSGVVTDEDGNVI
-1532 GSTETNT
+1532 TETET
-1539 GLPEPGY
+1539 SGLPEPGY
-1546 HITLPAAV
+1546 HIDLPAAV
-1554 TEWLNDKEG
+1554 ESWLQEHDVDLE
-1563 GEGSTGEDA
+1563 ESA
-1572 ARDLANYMTFTYD
+1572 ANLAGQLAFQYFDESGNIIRNWDLEN
-1585 VGETTRE
+1585 
-1592 WGMQYQGVYS
+1592 QGVYS
-1602 TNPETGEVRQYV
+1602 KNSDGTVSRYV
-1614 YSLTA
+1614 YSLSPNTVE
-1619 GKTEDNKEIPVRLQ
+1619 GENEGVQVRLA
-1633 FKNGDQVMTS
+1633 FT
-1643 DDFDMSAAQVH
+1643 DDGNIVTTDNIRMDENTVSAS
-1654 QTYDMTIYSGELE
+1654 YDMTIYDGGLQQSE
-1667 QGQIKAKLT
+1667 IKAVFTAGGESITCT
-1676 VGEEG
+1676 VKIGTGHLLVKSVTNEG
-1681 TEQSIS
+1681 T
-1687 CDIKIGSGELTIRSV
+1687 T
-1702 VDKIDNTNAIAADE
+1702 TNGIEASSD
-1716 NAVTDTETAT
+1716 AVTDTDTIT
-1726 AVPNGDVDYYVND
+1726 AVADSNVTYYVNE
-1739 SKVEVKNEG
+1739 SEVSVPN

-1756 QVSDNTDFNA
+1756 EVSNSPDFDK
-1766 AMGNDAVAKVN
+1766 AMGED
-1777 AALEEGN
+1777 ALERVAGEGN
-1784 TLSNAAYDLAYMDLV
+1784 TLSNAVYDLAYMDLV

-1809 MGDNQSLFIYWPVP
+1809 MGEDQSLTIYWPVP
-1823 EDAAADSEFHVVHY
+1823 DDAAEDSEFHVVHY
-1837 TGMDR
+1837 TEMDR
-1842 ENTVD
+1842 QNTTSES
-1847 ADELSV
+1847 ELGNAATIMPETDTTTING
-1853 QDADVKTGEGIV
+1853 QKY
-1865 DKVTIG
+1865 VT
-1871 DGDQEYVK
+1871 
-1879 FTTDS
+1879 FTTES

-1986 ATYKVLRADASSNL
+1986 ATYKVLRADASSDL
-2000 TNTVSVTGTPTDG
+2000 TNAVKVNGTNPGGGENPTD
-2013 GEPTT
+2013 EDKTP
-2018 GGDTETTPVNPYHP
+2018 ETPVNPYHP

-2082 DESRNEYWS
+2082 DESRDAFWS
-2091 QTNPYSDVSA
+2091 QTNDYTDVPA
-2101 DDWFNNAVSTLT
+2101 DAWYNNAVSTLS
-2113 NAGVL
+2113 NAGII

-2127 PNGNITRAEFATITA
+2127 PDGNITRAEFATIA
-2142 RFFEAT
+2142 VRFFEAT
-2148 YDGENLFPDIEG
+2148 YDGEDLFSDIAG

-2173 GIVNGYEDGTFRPQQ
+2173 GIVDGYPDGTFRPQQ
-2188 YITRAEAVTMVNRT
+2188 YITRAEAMTMVNRT
-2202 IERHPDADHL
+2202 IDRHPDADHL
-2212 LDDMITWPD
+2212 LDDMIVWPD

-2229 EQIQEATNSHEYT
+2229 EQVQEATNSHEYT

-2249 NPYEIWTELLPN
+2249 NPYEIWTKLLPN

-2268 KVWSDA
+2268 KEWSDA